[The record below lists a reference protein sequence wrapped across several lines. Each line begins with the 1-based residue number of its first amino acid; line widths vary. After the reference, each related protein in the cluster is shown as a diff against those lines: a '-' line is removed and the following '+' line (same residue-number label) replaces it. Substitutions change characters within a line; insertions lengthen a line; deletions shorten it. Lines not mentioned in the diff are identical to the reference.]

1 MATHIFV
8 NPELTKPRGDIARL
22 HVASDPPTD
31 VTFTVF
37 PSGKQ
42 ETVPMSAS
50 GLAVSPD
57 LFVMTGGKASL
68 VIATTADP
76 QVPTT
81 AFLRQR
87 VGDDRMGT
95 LVPSEDKAAGTSFV
109 FPIEHISDGFSL
121 YIANAGPADAI
132 GVLQYGTPR
141 APVAAPIRVPR
152 NGFQVVKL
160 TKSSTCAI
168 LTITNGV
175 NVVASFA
182 FDTPGADFDYMTLLP
197 VSRA

>member
-8 NPELTKPRGDIARL
+8 NPEFTKPKGDTARL
-22 HVASDPPTD
+22 HVASDPPTA

-42 ETVPMSAS
+42 ETVQMSTN
-50 GLAVSPD
+50 GMCISPD
-57 LFVMTGGKASL
+57 LFAMAGGKAAL

-81 AFLRQR
+81 ALLRQR
-87 VGDDRMGT
+87 VSNDRMGA
-95 LVPSEDKAAGTSFV
+95 LIPPEDKAAGTAFV
-109 FPIEHISDGFSL
+109 FPLEHISDGFSL

-132 GVLQYGTPR
+132 GVLQYGSPR
-141 APVAAPIRVPR
+141 APVASPIRVPR

-160 TKSSTCAI
+160 TKSSTAAL

>member
-8 NPELTKPRGDIARL
+8 NPDLTKPRGDTARL

-31 VTFTVF
+31 VTITVF
-37 PSGKQ
+37 PSGKK
-42 ETVPMSAS
+42 ETVKMNADGFAMSS
-50 GLAVSPD
+50 D
-57 LFVMTGGKASL
+57 LFALAGGKAAL
-68 VIATTADP
+68 VVATTADP
-76 QVPTT
+76 SLPTT

-87 VGDDRMGT
+87 VSDDRMGA
-95 LVPSEDKAAGTSFV
+95 LIPSEDKAAGTVFV
-109 FPIEHISDGFSL
+109 FPIEHKSDGFSL

-141 APVAAPIRVPR
+141 APVATPIRVPR

-160 TKSSTCAI
+160 TKTSTCAI

-175 NVVASFA
+175 NVVATFA
-182 FDTPGADFDYMTLLP
+182 FDTPGADFDFMTLLP